1 MQFLIAIII
10 FFSSS
15 YDRAYRKYIR
25 LDSVPAVFINSED
38 NYAGEC
44 RQQICKQ
51 DPTLVNIDRK
61 QLMNHL
67 RKVLFEEMNSS
78 DKENE
83 PSVSSK
89 IANGSPDSPSTS
101 ESESCADL
109 LMCSATPST
118 CVVHSTDSNRTRWF
132 FFHSK
137 EQLEALEANL
147 NKRGIRESELL
158 HVITNDKDRLMNVI
172 AQTPVSVLNPDVE
185 VSGED
190 QRPQRSTKKGKDRY
204 EDANL
209 GYGSDM
215 SPEEVLENALIDNI
229 LEMEEKIYAGNLG
242 SLAVKNRDE
251 WRYCLSM
258 KRYEDLDRNVMRNG
272 GNGKLLNVK
281 KEKNSRSN
289 SPEVPRSE
297 FKEYQ
302 DPGRFLGTVLD
313 IETNGTDV
321 DSDDV
326 LLVQSERLQR
336 VIDGLSVALVEVAQA
351 VDHKYLKKPLGK
363 YKKLICLIN
372 LIFSSQISQK
382 FLDKL

>member
-132 FFHSK
+132 FFHNK

>member
-25 LDSVPAVFINSED
+25 LDSVPAVFVNSED

>member
-25 LDSVPAVFINSED
+25 LDSVPAVFVNSED

-132 FFHSK
+132 FFHNK

>member
-25 LDSVPAVFINSED
+25 LDSVPAVFVNSED

-89 IANGSPDSPSTS
+89 IANGSADSPSTS

-132 FFHSK
+132 FFHNK